1 MVEKIIECVL
11 SKTIFHG
18 RLNEVN
24 LFDIVCNHYDRAQAL
39 KIGAVRH
46 VANHWLIV

>member
-24 LFDIVCNHYDRAQAL
+24 LFDIVGNDRAQAL

>member
-24 LFDIVCNHYDRAQAL
+24 LFDIVRNDRAQAL

>member
-18 RLNEVN
+18 RLNEAN
-24 LFDIVCNHYDRAQAL
+24 LFDIVCNDRAQAL

>member
-18 RLNEVN
+18 RLDKVN
-24 LFDIVCNHYDRAQAL
+24 LFDIVCNDRAQAL

>member
-24 LFDIVCNHYDRAQAL
+24 LLDIVCNDRAQAL